1 MTKRMKISKAELA
14 TAAQVAHAERASI
27 RIQRGDTVYILS
39 PVEPRA
45 EINHPASPDDAL
57 AGWLK
62 SHGDSF
68 AGSA

>member
-14 TAAQVAHAERASI
+14 TAAQVAHVERACI

-62 SHGDSF
+62 SNGDRV

>member
-14 TAAQVAHAERASI
+14 TAAKVAHTERACI

-39 PVEPRA
+39 PVDQPA

-57 AGWLK
+57 EGWLK
-62 SHGDSF
+62 GNGDRLERP
-68 AGSA
+68 A

>member
-14 TAAQVAHAERASI
+14 TAAQVANVERAYI

-39 PVEPRA
+39 PVEQPA
-45 EINHPASPDDAL
+45 EINHPSSPDDAL

-62 SHGDSF
+62 GNGDRF
-68 AGSA
+68 EGSA